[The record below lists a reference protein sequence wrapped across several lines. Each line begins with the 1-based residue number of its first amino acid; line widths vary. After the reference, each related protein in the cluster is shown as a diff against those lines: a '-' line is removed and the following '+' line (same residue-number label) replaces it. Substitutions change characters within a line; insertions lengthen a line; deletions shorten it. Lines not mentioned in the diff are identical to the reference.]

1 MKSKNIGQMYFAR
14 QRKLLELE
22 RNSTEASQ
30 NRKQAIHKRES
41 KIQKLMIFAMVMAF
55 LILINGAV
63 VPPH

>member
-1 MKSKNIGQMYFAR
+1 MKSKNRGQMYFAR

-22 RNSTEASQ
+22 GNLTEASQ
-30 NRKQAIHKRES
+30 NRKQTVKKREF
-41 KIQKLMIFAMVMAF
+41 KIQKLMIFAMVIAF